1 MNQRIVNLRALAII
15 LIVLG
20 HSIIIYDRSFD
31 LLKSDIAMPMFETV
45 KHFIS
50 FIQLKLFFS
59 ISGFLMFYKINNYD
73 NTSLS
78 VSLKSVV
85 QIFGD
90 KFYRLLVPFFCV
102 CVIWMDPIKII
113 LGVKDYDLSW
123 NLILQQLQFSNC
135 GHLWFLPCLFIIFII
150 MYILLV
156 LIRQNI
162 LGLTALFF
170 ILAYLNYIYGRF
182 PETFQIQNVAYYI
195 YYFYLGYLINYLGN
209 RYEIGYKRFHIK
221 YLIGFITILF
231 LIGYFIYKITSIGF
245 DFYLSS
251 LVVILCYILIPNNST
266 KIVAAISKNSYGIYL
281 FHSPMIYIT
290 ALCCPNINPWMM
302 LFINFFVFGGVAYA
316 MTDAISKSKFRFLVG
331 LYLRK

>member
-85 QIFGD
+85 QFFGD

-113 LGVKDYDLSW
+113 LGVKD
-123 NLILQQLQFSNC
+123 
-135 GHLWFLPCLFIIFII
+135 
-150 MYILLV
+150 
-156 LIRQNI
+156 
-162 LGLTALFF
+162 
-170 ILAYLNYIYGRF
+170 
-182 PETFQIQNVAYYI
+182 
-195 YYFYLGYLINYLGN
+195 
-209 RYEIGYKRFHIK
+209 
-221 YLIGFITILF
+221 
-231 LIGYFIYKITSIGF
+231 
-245 DFYLSS
+245 
-251 LVVILCYILIPNNST
+251 
-266 KIVAAISKNSYGIYL
+266 
-281 FHSPMIYIT
+281 
-290 ALCCPNINPWMM
+290 
-302 LFINFFVFGGVAYA
+302 
-316 MTDAISKSKFRFLVG
+316 
-331 LYLRK
+331 